1 MLIKKRLKFRLKGG
15 TPTRMDKKQGPITRL
30 KTLFSKDP
38 SDNKAG
44 KYRYMILVLCIG
56 AAFMLAGNIFYK
68 RQAQAP
74 DQPAIKM
81 TQSSGE
87 DVPAFGL
94 NKNTGNKDI
103 TDYER
108 QYESQLK
115 TSLDEMLGVK
125 DTRVVVNIDS
135 TEEQVLQKN
144 KTTKN
149 QTTNETDRDGGKRKV
164 QDTST
169 DEQMVIIR
177 NGEKEVPIVVQTKKP
192 KIRGVLVVAKGAEN
206 IQVKKWIVEAVTR
219 ALDVPSYRVAV
230 MPKK

>member
-1 MLIKKRLKFRLKGG
+1 
-15 TPTRMDKKQGPITRL
+15 MDKKQGPITRL
-30 KTLFSKDP
+30 KKWIIKDQP
-38 SDNKAG
+38 ENKAG

-74 DQPAIKM
+74 SQTAVKM
-81 TQSSGE
+81 TQPSGE

-94 NKNTGNKDI
+94 SKSTGNKDI
-103 TDYER
+103 TDYEK

-125 DTRVVVNIDS
+125 DTRVVVNVDS
-135 TEEQVLQKN
+135 SEEKVLETNKN
-144 KTTKN
+144 TKN
-149 QTTNETDRDGGKRKV
+149 QTTNETDTNGGKRKV
-164 QDTST
+164 QDSST

-177 NGEKEVPIVVQTKKP
+177 NGDQEVPIVVQTKKP

-206 IQVKKWIVEAVTR
+206 IEVKKWIVDAVTR
-219 ALDVPSYRVAV
+219 VLDVPSYRVAV

>member
-1 MLIKKRLKFRLKGG
+1 
-15 TPTRMDKKQGPITRL
+15 MDKKQGPITSL
-30 KTLFSKDP
+30 KTWFSKDQ
-38 SDNKAG
+38 SENKAG

-81 TQSSGE
+81 TQPGGE

-94 NKNTGNKDI
+94 NKNTGNKGI

-115 TSLDEMLGVK
+115 NSLDEMLGVK

-144 KTTKN
+144 KVTKN

-164 QDTST
+164 QDSSI

-177 NGEKEVPIVVQTKKP
+177 NGDKEVPIVVQTKKP

>member
-1 MLIKKRLKFRLKGG
+1 
-15 TPTRMDKKQGPITRL
+15 MDKKQGPITSF
-30 KTLFSKDP
+30 KKWISKEDQP
-38 SDNKAG
+38 EKKAG

-68 RQAQAP
+68 RQVQAP
-74 DQPAIKM
+74 DQPAVKM
-81 TQSSGE
+81 TQSDQE

-94 NKNTGNKDI
+94 SKSTGNKDI

-125 DTRVVVNIDS
+125 DTRVVVNIES
-135 TEEQVLQKN
+135 TEEKVLEKN
-144 KTTKN
+144 KVTKN

-164 QDTST
+164 QDNSV

-177 NGEKEVPIVVQTKKP
+177 NGDKEVPIVVQTKKP

-206 IQVKKWIVEAVTR
+206 IQVKKWIIEAVTR